1 MSNTKIAIVFLIG
14 FFVSISVNPVFAHGF
29 GERYDLPVPL
39 EMYLFGSGLAV
50 ILSFLVMGIFF
61 RRNISLHGYP
71 KFNLLRIGFVRML
84 ANPIF
89 IGFLRLFSFGILVLV
104 ISAGLLGTQEPAA
117 NIGPTMVWIISWV
130 GLAYI
135 CALVGNVWALINP
148 WKIGFE
154 YIEAM
159 LSNTR
164 YGSYISGNIY
174 EPNIGVW
181 PAVILFMGFSWVE
194 LVYPSS
200 ATPFNLALLILAYS
214 VITWTGMLMLGK
226 DTWLRTGEIF
236 SVIFGIFARFAPTEL
251 GAKYARYECPQHSEK
266 DGYIHS
272 DCVTCFSYSTSEDRL
287 FNIRPPSVGLIS
299 NEAKDKSE
307 ILLVMALLSNVTFDG
322 FMATE
327 LWYNIFHAGYDIF
340 PYITVLKTLGLLSF
354 PLMFTIAYLIVCRM
368 ISIAGGGSVG
378 WDIIA
383 KSFVYSLV
391 PIAIAYHL
399 AHFLSFLLIQGQL
412 LIPLVSDPFGF
423 GWDIFGT
430 LEYTIN
436 IGIVDARFA
445 WILSVVAIVTG
456 HIIAV
461 YVAHVIAINKFLTY
475 SSALKSQLPM
485 LILMVFYTV
494 LSLWILAQ
502 PIIELD

>member
-1 MSNTKIAIVFLIG
+1 MSNTKLVIVFLIG

-39 EMYLFGSGLAV
+39 EMYLFGAGLAI
-50 ILSFLVMGIFF
+50 ILSFFVMGIFF
-61 RRNISLHGYP
+61 RRNISSHGYP
-71 KFNLLRIGFVRML
+71 KFNVLRIGFARMITNSIL
-84 ANPIF
+84 
-89 IGFLRLFSFGILVLV
+89 IGSLRFFSFGIFLLV
-104 ISAGLLGTQEPAA
+104 ILAGLFGTQEPAA
-117 NIGPTMVWIISWV
+117 NIGPTMVWIIAWV

-154 YIEAM
+154 YIQIT

-164 YGSYISGNIY
+164 YRSYVSGNVY
-174 EPNIGVW
+174 EPNVGVW
-181 PAVILFMGFSWVE
+181 PAVLLFMGFSWVE

-214 VITWTGMLMLGK
+214 VITWTGMLMFGK

-236 SVIFGIFARFAPTEL
+236 SIIFGIFSRFAPTEL
-251 GAKYARYECPQHSEK
+251 GAKNSSHDCPEHGEN
-266 DGYIHS
+266 DGYIVS
-272 DCVTCFSYSTSEDRL
+272 DCVTCFSYAIPEDRV
-287 FNIRPPSVGLIS
+287 FYIRPPSVGLIRH
-299 NEAKDKSE
+299 EAKDKSE

-327 LWYNIFHAGYDIF
+327 LWYNIFHAAYDIF
-340 PYITVLKTLGLLSF
+340 PYITILETVGLLSF
-354 PLMFTIAYLIVCRM
+354 PLIFTIVYLIVCRM
-368 ISIAGGGSVG
+368 ISIAGGRSVG
-378 WDIIA
+378 WEIIA

-412 LIPLVSDPFGF
+412 LIPLASDPFGF

-461 YVAHVIAINKFLTY
+461 YVAHVIAINKFLGY
-475 SSALKSQLPM
+475 SLALKSQMPM

-494 LSLWILAQ
+494 VSLWILAQ